1 MNSPNRF
8 IQRMVI
14 FLVIT
19 ILLGCLLFSSL
30 VSAFLTNPYIN
41 GLIFCVLGIGI
52 LIVCRQV
59 LILKPEI
66 IWVETYKRNKSRGL
80 TSSLENK
87 KLNLLAPMASMLE
100 EHKGRFSISSIAMR
114 SLLDSLNLRLDETRE
129 ISRYLIGLLVFLG
142 LLGTFW
148 GLLITIDSVGAV
160 ITSIGIGDED
170 STSMFLKLKEGLK
183 EPLNGMGTAFSSSL
197 FGLSGSLSL
206 GFLDLQASQAQN
218 QFYNDV
224 EEWLSSMSLIA
235 VNKASSGSEN
245 KIQEDG
251 IPVYVQAL
259 LEQTAESVD
268 SLQKILGRGED
279 ERRNLAN
286 NIANLTQ
293 KMSEVADQIK
303 NNQKEF
309 QKLNDKPIDISS
321 ISSLIK
327 DNLGGIDDATKDHIR
342 SMDVSIKR
350 LVEDSNQS
358 NKQLITELRS
368 EIKLLAK
375 TISAAV
381 DNNKK
386 LVRTKIETKSLTS
399 KKVD

>member
-100 EHKGRFSISSIAMR
+100 EHKGRFSISSLAMR

-197 FGLSGSLSL
+197 FGLSGSLIL

-235 VNKASSGSEN
+235 VNKTSSGSEN

-309 QKLNDKPIDISS
+309 QKLNQKPIDISP
-321 ISSLIK
+321 ISNLIK

-375 TISAAV
+375 TVSAAV